1 MGEASAPMVGFASLS
16 AIARVVGD
24 GALIEAPSAVKE
36 KGAFRVYAVD
46 VSTTTSWHLARGP

>member
-1 MGEASAPMVGFASLS
+1 VVGFASLS